1 VAIIRIGF
9 EFTAVNVATVGYEVL
24 CLKEGILVDSDT
36 DMLEAC
42 EHVVSYVTC
51 GFLVQFSTSF
61 IHL

>member
-42 EHVVSYVTC
+42 
-51 GFLVQFSTSF
+51 
-61 IHL
+61 